1 MKGWQNY
8 KFVCQRV
15 KCDDRQL
22 EQIKNLENNPY
33 LVGKKLEDN
42 EFILYKIPYNECISL
57 NDLMDAIKSNY
68 VVIYKGQVILI
79 IQAII
84 QHLIKMGE
92 KKLCHSQLNTNNIF
106 IQLKPESNKF
116 TTYQQLIQIDN
127 IYFVQYLIVSDP
139 CNPNIELTNDVKE
152 ILKIIYQFLELYQDN
167 SFTKIIEEIKKV
179 KKIND
184 VKPFKQLNDILDK
197 FITEYIDIKNQIMKV
212 NEIENYNKFNKQRYL
227 CEKEL
232 LVYLEELLKH
242 KIKFDE
248 NILDENQNQKQ
259 EQIENLKAL
268 ELLKYYILSHFQPN
282 FVKQFQNFYG
292 DKLQNTYLISGITK
306 QSYNEFLTSIEPDR
320 MKANAS
326 FEIFEKV
333 IHNCFS
339 SLTQIKYEKLKDY
352 KFEVEDLSKGEIIE
366 LLYKFYIKYSLGCD
380 LAKQFE
386 EVNSKVLLD
395 IQQYFQEHYEMETAL
410 KILELIR
417 DLI

>member
-33 LVGKKLEDN
+33 LVGKQLEDD
-42 EFILYKIPYNECISL
+42 EFILYKIPCNECISL

-68 VVIYKGQVILI
+68 VVIFKGQVILI

-84 QHLIKMGE
+84 QHLIKMSE
-92 KKLCHSQLNTNNIF
+92 DELCHSQLNTNNIF
-106 IQLKPESNKF
+106 IQLKPGSNKF

-139 CNPNIELTNDVKE
+139 YNPNIELKNDVTE
-152 ILKIIYQFLELYQDN
+152 IIKIIYQFLELYQDN

-184 VKPFKQLNDILDK
+184 VKPFKQLKDILDK

-232 LVYLEELLKH
+232 LVYLEELLKQ
-242 KIKFDE
+242 KIRFGEDVYE
-248 NILDENQNQKQ
+248 QAENQQQ
-259 EQIENLKAL
+259 EKFENLKAL
-268 ELLKYYILSHFQPN
+268 EYLQQFLESQFKLN
-282 FVKQFQNFYG
+282 FVQQFQNFYG
-292 DKLQNTYLISGITK
+292 DKLQNTYLLSGITK

-326 FEIFEKV
+326 FEIFENV

-352 KFEVEDLSKGEIIE
+352 KFVVEDLSKSAIFE
-366 LLYKFYIKYSLGCD
+366 LLYTFYIKHSLGCD
-380 LAKQFE
+380 LAKQSE

-395 IQQYFQEHYEMETAL
+395 IQQYFQEYYKTAKYFQGL
-410 KILELIR
+410 QLLIEQ
-417 DLI
+417 I